1 MTNLTKIEVQKRVL
15 LDGKPLDLDKFNWDE
30 ETKTFSSREC
40 YLVFDF
46 ANINN
51 CTFDTGS
58 DCTFKTGNR
67 CAFKTYDNC
76 TFDTGSRC
84 TFNTGSDCTFDTGS
98 DCTFKTGNRC
108 AFKTYDNCTFDT
120 GSRCTFNTGSDCTFD
135 TGSDCT
141 FKTYDNCAF
150 KTGYNCTFNTGFNC
164 TFDTGSDCV
173 IVNRNVYEVIL
184 PKKGDIVHIC
194 PSKIKG
200 HLVNGIHSITGKK
213 SIIADEILSEI
224 ISKKNNV
231 YKIKNHGKTEISYL
245 IEIDR
250 NNKKVY
256 SHGNTIKEAKENLIY
271 KLSDRDTSKYKDLTL
286 KSILT
291 KDEAIQCYMTITG
304 ACNTGTKYFIDNLD
318 KVKTKY
324 SIKEIIDLTEGQFG
338 NREFQNFFN
347 NLNKL

>member
-15 LDGKPLDLDKFNWDE
+15 LDGKPLDLDKFNWDG

-51 CTFDTGS
+51 CTFKTGS
-58 DCTFKTGNR
+58 GCTFKTGSG
-67 CAFKTYDNC
+67 CTFKTSFGCTFKTYYNCTFNTGDNCTFNTDSRCTFKTDFGCTFKTSYNCTFDTSYNC
-76 TFDTGSRC
+76 TFDTGS
-84 TFNTGSDCTFDTGS
+84 GCTFDTGS
-98 DCTFKTGNRC
+98 GCTFKTG
-108 AFKTYDNCTFDT
+108 F
-120 GSRCTFNTGSDCTFD
+120 GCTFNTGH
-135 TGSDCT
+135 
-141 FKTYDNCAF
+141 
-150 KTGYNCTFNTGFNC
+150 NCTFNTE
-164 TFDTGSDCV
+164 SDCV

-194 PSKIKG
+194 PLKIKG

-256 SHGNTIKEAKENLIY
+256 SHGNTIKEAKESLIY
-271 KLSDRDTSKYKDLTL
+271 KFSDRDTSKYKDLTL

>member
-15 LDGKPLDLDKFNWDE
+15 LDGKPLDLYKFNWDG

-51 CTFDTGS
+51 CTFDTGFN
-58 DCTFKTGNR
+58 CTFKTGDN
-67 CAFKTYDNC
+67 CIFKTGYNC

-84 TFNTGSDCTFDTGS
+84 TFNTGSGCTFKTG
-98 DCTFKTGNRC
+98 DNCTFKTGNRC
-108 AFKTYDNCTFDT
+108 TFKTGN
-120 GSRCTFNTGSDCTFD
+120 R
-135 TGSDCT
+135 CT

-150 KTGYNCTFNTGFNC
+150 KTGSDCTFDTDGSC